1 MLELVLA
8 TDLEALQ
15 PIEFNYDALRSALD
29 AKLEKYRNLVIE
41 DKDIPDAR
49 KDRADLNKLA
59 DGISAERIRIKKQ
72 YLEPYTRFEKQL
84 NELVDMIKKPNAEID
99 SKIKDFEARK
109 KKEKRDA
116 IDAFYKANVK
126 DLSGFLTLDKIYNTK
141 WDTAAAK
148 VIDITQEMIKIF
160 ERVKTDLDAIKSMN
174 LKHETPVIS
183 KYIERL
189 NLGDALAE
197 SARLI
202 ALDEKAAAIKASVKP
217 QTQRIEPNYVQAPLH
232 AFEPQEAQNETEQ
245 PQQAVQAEPV
255 TTPEA
260 EQVPEAVRHMDFR
273 VWATNT
279 QLQMLAEFLKSNNIK
294 YGRVPT
300 EQKEDI

>member
-8 TDLEALQ
+8 TDLEKLQ

-41 DKDIPDAR
+41 DKDIPDAK

-126 DLSGFLTLDKIYNTK
+126 ELSGFLTLDKIYNTK

-202 ALDEKAAAIKASVKP
+202 ALDEKAAAIKSTAKP
-217 QTQRIEPNYVQAPLH
+217 QAPLH
-232 AFEPQEAQNETEQ
+232 EETPQEKQSIPEQ
-245 PQQAVQAEPV
+245 PQQTIKAEP
-255 TTPEA
+255 
-260 EQVPEAVRHMDFR
+260 AVSPHVEFEEELIRMDFR
-273 VWATNT
+273 VWATDT
-279 QLQMLAEFLKSNNIK
+279 QLQALAEFLKSNNIK
-294 YGRVPT
+294 YGRVPEQVP
-300 EQKEDI
+300 EQKEAI